1 MEVIQML
8 AMHSMLVQIFLGFLV
23 VGLLTPLLIK
33 SPTGFKKASLIYTM
47 LFQALASMI
56 AFAGIVAVFTG
67 DLAWS
72 MSTILMVVI
81 WAAMMFIEIKKYNLV
96 KTAHLQNENTFN
108 VLRGAFIKISIV
120 QILLVAIMVILM
132 VLKAKGVISI

>member
-1 MEVIQML
+1 
-8 AMHSMLVQIFLGFLV
+8 MHSILVKIFLGFLV
-23 VGLLTPLLIK
+23 AGLLTPVLIK

-47 LFQALASMI
+47 LFQALTTMI

-81 WAAMMFIEIKKYNLV
+81 WAAMMFIEIKKYKLV
-96 KTAHLQNENTFN
+96 KTANLQNENTFK

-120 QILLVAIMVILM
+120 QILLVAIMVVLM